1 MDDVYALIKSMS
13 IPERMLVFALLA
25 PLAGGVLAGVDR
37 KLSARLQGRYGPP
50 LLQPF
55 YDVFKLFGKEKMV
68 VNLWQIFCAYM
79 YLVADILT
87 VVLLAMQSDLLLIF
101 FVLAVG
107 GVFLVIG
114 ALAAQSPY
122 SQIGAQRELI
132 QMLTY
137 EPLLILV
144 FAGIYLETGSFK
156 ISEIISNY
164 HQPLLYSLPLLFVV
178 MGYAFIIKLKKSP
191 FDLSTSHHAHQE
203 LVNPPQDR
211 RVRASGAARDGGGA
225 THRPYGVQRVVD
237 GQRTV
242 VHRMVGKSGDR
253 GGGGLGGSHLH
264 EAEPAGTVR
273 ELVFHYADLR
283 NFAMRCEQLA
293 ELVFGC
299 AEGKI
304 PNENARTHYRTSE
317 LIVLGI
323 VAGSRRQVKRSSRTH

>member
-1 MDDVYALIKSMS
+1 MNTNTLIAIIAAIFLSP
-13 IPERMLVFALLA
+13 IIGGLV
-25 PLAGGVLAGVDR
+25 AGIDR
-37 KLSARLQGRYGPP
+37 KVTARLQGRYGPP
-50 LLQPF
+50 ILQPF
-55 YDVFKLFGKEKMV
+55 YDVFKLLGKEKMI
-68 VNLWQIFCAYM
+68 VNYWQIFCAYM

-144 FAGIYLETGSFK
+144 FVGIYLETGSFK

-191 FDLSTSHHAHQE
+191 FDISTSHHAHQE
-203 LVNPPQDR
+203 IVKGVLTEYSGPYLAIIEISHWYETVFLLGLCALFWHTSLVGMLILLVVTYFGEILVDNIT
-211 RVRASGAARDGGGA
+211 ARL
-225 THRPYGVQRVVD
+225 TWRWMLPH
-237 GQRTV
+237 TWT
-242 VHRMVGKSGDR
+242 
-253 GGGGLGGSHLH
+253 GGLIMS
-264 EAEPAGTVR
+264 
-273 ELVFHYADLR
+273 
-283 NFAMRCEQLA
+283 FANYVWIYEKL
-293 ELVFGC
+293 
-299 AEGKI
+299 K
-304 PNENARTHYRTSE
+304 
-317 LIVLGI
+317 
-323 VAGSRRQVKRSSRTH
+323 

>member
-1 MDDVYALIKSMS
+1 MNTNTLIAVIAAIVLSP
-13 IPERMLVFALLA
+13 IIGGLV
-25 PLAGGVLAGVDR
+25 AGIDR
-37 KLSARLQGRYGPP
+37 IVTARLQGRYGPP

-79 YLVADILT
+79 YLAADILT
-87 VVLLAMQSDLLLIF
+87 VVLLAMKSDLLLIF

-156 ISEIISNY
+156 ISDILSNY

-203 LVNPPQDR
+203 LVKG
-211 RVRASGAARDGGGA
+211 VLTEYSGPYLAIIEISHWYETVFLLGLCALFWHTSVVGMIILLVVTYFGEILVDNITARL
-225 THRPYGVQRVVD
+225 TWRWMLPH
-237 GQRTV
+237 TWT
-242 VHRMVGKSGDR
+242 
-253 GGGGLGGSHLH
+253 GGLIMSF
-264 EAEPAGTVR
+264 A
-273 ELVFHYADLR
+273 
-283 NFAMRCEQLA
+283 NFVWIYEK
-293 ELVFGC
+293 F
-299 AEGKI
+299 K
-304 PNENARTHYRTSE
+304 
-317 LIVLGI
+317 
-323 VAGSRRQVKRSSRTH
+323 K